1 MDDLIKEQFERSRKA
16 EELKKEKFPPDFPK
30 GNQIAPGV
38 YQQDGF
44 IIVGDK
50 Y

>member
-1 MDDLIKEQFERSRKA
+1 MNDLIEEQLEKSRER
-16 EELKKEKFPPDFPK
+16 EELKNEKFPPDFPD
-30 GNQIAPGV
+30 GEQIAPGV

-50 Y
+50 F